1 MKVQFTTILV
11 LAVLSIAAGLP
22 APSPRDISDE
32 VEIVPLEHNPYG
44 DQPIVDTGVIG
55 YGPFSN
61 PFSGLLENLEGMMT
75 RMRQQMDTLLRRI
88 PTIRSNSTEQIPDF
102 PIGVDLPAFGDIDL
116 GKGNTTSVTKVIDG
130 HKVVIN
136 ETEYKK
142 EDDFGGAF
150 FKVRII
156 DVRPDSSELTTNTD
170 AEVITTPPSIP
181 DRESIENSIENEI
194 IKNDEARH
202 TDNIETFDEV
212 DNRPFQKFKYST
224 NLDSEWNNVESIET
238 LEDNSIT
245 PNNYPRKPIDLS
257 DDIRVNQ
264 ILADSGAPINPDAE
278 FIYDIR
284 EPQNLRQTGG
294 RFINPR

>member
-1 MKVQFTTILV
+1 MKVEFTTVLV
-11 LAVLSIAAGLP
+11 LAILSIAAGLP
-22 APSPRDISDE
+22 ATSPRDIKDE

-44 DQPIVDTGVIG
+44 DQPIVDTGIIG

-61 PFSGLLENLEGMMT
+61 PFSGLLENLEGIMT
-75 RMRQQMDTLLRRI
+75 RMRQQMDALLKRF
-88 PTIRSNSTEQIPDF
+88 PAIRGNSTEDIPDF
-102 PIGVDLPAFGDIDL
+102 PIGVGLPAFGDIDL
-116 GKGNTTSVTKVIDG
+116 SKGNTTSVTKVIDG

-156 DVRPDSSELTTNTD
+156 DVRPDSSELTTNGDT
-170 AEVITTPPSIP
+170 EVVTTPPSVP

-194 IKNDEARH
+194 IKSKEARD

-224 NLDSEWNNVESIET
+224 NLGPEWNDVESIET
-238 LEDNSIT
+238 FEDNSIT
-245 PNNYPRKPIDLS
+245 PHQYPPRPIDLS

-284 EPQNLRQTGG
+284 EPQNLRQTD
-294 RFINPR
+294 RFLNPR